1 MGSLGYGQA
10 LPSYA
15 KIVFKNVASQIISK
29 AKKRKEILT
38 VMGYIV
44 YIQMGFHVPLESSLS

>member
-1 MGSLGYGQA
+1 MA
-10 LPSYA
+10 KHFIA

-29 AKKRKEILT
+29 AKKREEILT